1 MQFQSSFV
9 TEVLLFLKQKGES
22 PASLSEISAYL
33 RVPGQDAR
41 LICNIIRNKH
51 LIEVRAKGGEIEYS
65 LTAAGKDQ
73 IKRLNDSRNQD
84 RLGERLPTSP
94 A

>member
-9 TEVLLFLKQKGES
+9 TEVLLFLKQRGES
-22 PASLSEISAYL
+22 PVSLSEISAYL
-33 RVPGQDAR
+33 SVPSQDAR

-51 LIEVRAKGGEIEYS
+51 LIEVRAKGSEIEYS

-73 IKRLNDSRNQD
+73 LRKLNDSKNQD
-84 RLGERLPTSP
+84 RLTDRLPSSP